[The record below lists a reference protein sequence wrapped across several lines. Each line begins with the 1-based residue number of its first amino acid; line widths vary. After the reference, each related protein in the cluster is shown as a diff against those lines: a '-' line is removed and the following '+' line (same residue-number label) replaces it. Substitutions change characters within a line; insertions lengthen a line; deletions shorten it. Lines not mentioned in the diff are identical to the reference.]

1 MKGRRTQSGFT
12 FIELMSVVMIIGVL
26 ASIIMPAVK
35 NYSARAKVSEALLA
49 LTTCRNT
56 VAEVYLSTGDT
67 LPGADNWGCESGNS
81 SKYVESIHTTDV
93 GVIKVRISPA
103 VGDGRIANADITL
116 APINRANQVMSD
128 DDVGSSVFRWRC
140 GSSLDGTDLD
150 LGFLP
155 SSCRG
160 F

>member
-1 MKGRRTQSGFT
+1 MKGRRAQAGFT

-35 NYSARAKVSEALLA
+35 NYSARAKVSEALIA
-49 LTTCRNT
+49 LTTCRNA
-56 VAEVYLSTGDT
+56 VQEVYLSGSNIPDPGD
-67 LPGADNWGCESGNS
+67 WGCESSGT
-81 SKYVESIHTTDV
+81 SKYVDKIETMDSGKIRVT
-93 GVIKVRISPA
+93 ISPA
-103 VGDGRIANADITL
+103 VGDGRIANSYITL
-116 APINRANQVMSD
+116 APLNRANQVMTED
-128 DDVGSSVFRWRC
+128 DLGTSVFRWRC

-155 SSCRG
+155 STCRG